1 MISIIIC
8 SKTPTISIELKEN
21 IDNTIGLEYEL
32 ICIDNSKNKYSI
44 FSAYNEG
51 VKRSRFEILCFMH
64 DDLIF
69 KTKDWGLSVMNRFSS
84 SKLGA
89 IGVAGSPY
97 YAILPGAWWSGGYIC
112 QSIYGIQE
120 FAYQSKNDNTLPVV
134 VLDGMWFC
142 VRKSLFSMI
151 RFDDSTFDGFH
162 YYDIDISIQ
171 IHQQGYDIL
180 SLYDIEIEHNSSGKL
195 DKVWLKNAILLQN
208 KWQKSLPL
216 SIVNISYFK
225 EVAIE
230 YAVLEEYIHSMKE
243 NGANQFDI
251 IKFSFKQLAKYRL
264 KRFKLSFPF
273 IFAYLAIR
281 YFLKKLHL
289 R

>member
-8 SKTPTISIELKEN
+8 SRTPSISSDLIEN
-21 IDNTIGLEYEL
+21 INKTICIQYEL
-32 ICIDNSKNKYSI
+32 ICVDNSTNSHSI

-64 DDLIF
+64 DDICF
-69 KTKDWGLSVMNRFSS
+69 KSNNWGQSVVNRFRA

-112 QSIYGIQE
+112 QSIFGQQE
-120 FAYQSKNDNTLPVV
+120 LAYMPKIDNTLPVV
-134 VLDGMWFC
+134 VLDGLWFC

-151 RFDDSTFDGFH
+151 RFDDTTFNGFH
-162 YYDIDISIQ
+162 YYDIDISLQ

-180 SLYDIEIEHNSSGKL
+180 NVYDIAIEHSSGKL
-195 DKVWLKNAILLQN
+195 DEKWLGNAILLQN

-225 EVAIE
+225 EVTIE
-230 YAVLEEYIHSMKE
+230 YAVLEEYIHSMKK

-251 IKFSFKQLAKYRL
+251 IQFSFKQLASYRL
-264 KRFKLSFPF
+264 KRFRVSFPF
-273 IFAYLAIR
+273 IFAYLSIR